1 MANQQTKQAMSED
14 LKQQII
20 KRGKEYNGGK
30 DKKWRACAISFDLAL
45 LAISVDIDEIYQL
58 LEAEGL

>member
-1 MANQQTKQAMSED
+1 MSED

-30 DKKWRACAISFDLAL
+30 DKKWRACSISFDLAL